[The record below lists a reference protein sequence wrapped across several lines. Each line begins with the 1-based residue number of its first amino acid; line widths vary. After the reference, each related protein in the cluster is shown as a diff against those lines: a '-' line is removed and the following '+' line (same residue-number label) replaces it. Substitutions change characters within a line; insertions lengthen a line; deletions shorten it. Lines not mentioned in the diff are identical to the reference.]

1 MNKEQ
6 AKKRIEELRAIQTLP
21 SNVLAVYNAINAL
34 NTEITLE
41 DEAAIVAARTAF
53 DALTEEEQAKLSD
66 KVVAKLV
73 AAEEALASLKTP
85 SKSNDGNQTGLII
98 GISVAAVVVIAGVV
112 VFVLKKKKSK

>member
-1 MNKEQ
+1 M
-6 AKKRIEELRAIQTLP
+6 AKQCMLTTIDNPFNPFTEFKDWFLFDCEKGYNSCSYLARI
-21 SNVLAVYNAINAL
+21 
-34 NTEITLE
+34 
-41 DEAAIVAARTAF
+41 ARTS

-98 GISVAAVVVIAGVV
+98 GISGAAVVVIAGVV